1 MFHALEKRKSIRHD
15 FAVRVPIK
23 YIKGPSEDAI
33 HEGFLANA
41 SSSGLCLFTYN
52 NFDIGAEIVFKKNI
66 YINFQKT
73 KVKWTEEVNKN
84 WYAIGL
90 ICKS

>member
-1 MFHALEKRKSIRHD
+1 MSDTSEKRKFIRHS

-23 YIKGPSEDAI
+23 YIIGPSDGAI

-41 SSSGLCLFTYN
+41 SSFGLCLFTYN
-52 NFDIGAEIVFKKNI
+52 NFDIGEEIVLKKNI
-66 YINFQKT
+66 YIPFQRT
-73 KVKWTEEVNKN
+73 KVKWTEEVNRN

>member
-1 MFHALEKRKSIRHD
+1 MFPALEKRKFIRHN

-23 YIKGPSEDAI
+23 YITGPSEDVI

-52 NFDIGAEIVFKKNI
+52 KFDIGVEIVLKRNI
-66 YINFQKT
+66 YIPFQRT

>member
-1 MFHALEKRKSIRHD
+1 MFPALEKRKFIRHD
-15 FAVRVPIK
+15 FAIKVPIK
-23 YIKGPSEDAI
+23 YIKGPSEGAI

-52 NFDIGAEIVFKKNI
+52 NLDIGEEIVLKKNI
-66 YINFQKT
+66 YIPFQRT

>member
-1 MFHALEKRKSIRHD
+1 MFPALEKESSFVITLQYGSQK
-15 FAVRVPIK
+15 K
-23 YIKGPSEDAI
+23 YITGPSEDVI

-52 NFDIGAEIVFKKNI
+52 NFDIGAEIVLKKNI
-66 YINFQKT
+66 YIPFQRT